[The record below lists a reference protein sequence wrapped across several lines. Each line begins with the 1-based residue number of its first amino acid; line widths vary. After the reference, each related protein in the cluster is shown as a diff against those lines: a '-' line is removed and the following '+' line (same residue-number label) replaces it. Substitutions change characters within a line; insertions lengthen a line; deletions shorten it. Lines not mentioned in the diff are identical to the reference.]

1 MCMCIYIIVSKR
13 IVIEGGYWGPP
24 PELFLVIFIQ
34 NGAILGNSN
43 GYTCLD
49 IMPQQEG
56 WLPIYLI
63 RDVQYLRNNIY
74 NLFLYRGIKVK
85 PIYKLYNT
93 PSRIIQCL

>member
-13 IVIEGGYWGPP
+13 IVIEGDMGVLPQKF
-24 PELFLVIFIQ
+24 FLVIFIQ

-56 WLPIYLI
+56 MLSIYLI
-63 RDVQYLRNNIY
+63 RDVQFIVIY
-74 NLFLYRGIKVK
+74 IHLIHCICRY
-85 PIYKLYNT
+85 
-93 PSRIIQCL
+93 